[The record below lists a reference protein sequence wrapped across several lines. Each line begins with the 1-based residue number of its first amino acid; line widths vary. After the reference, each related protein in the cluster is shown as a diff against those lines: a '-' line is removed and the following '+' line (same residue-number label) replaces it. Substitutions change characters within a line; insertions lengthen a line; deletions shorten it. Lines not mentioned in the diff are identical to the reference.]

1 MRFFKMKLLKS
12 FLLLLLTLVI
22 GSVYLMAQAYFSR
35 SNNQE
40 VAQLGTQ
47 SVLVP
52 TSTPYDNPAIDA
64 HGLTPTTGNTR
75 TPTGKP
81 TGQPTRT
88 STPPQGT
95 PPPNWNST
103 TTLPPGSTLPSE
115 SACASLI
122 TRSSFEPRPD
132 NNTANHS
139 VPTAAQI
146 ANISPWGPLI
156 GMDAKSD
163 SIRKQITGN
172 FTGTTDEILQW
183 VACKWGI
190 DVNIVRAEAVT
201 ESHWHQSTRGDYTN
215 DQTLCPPGTWDGQG
229 CYQSYG
235 ILQVK
240 YTFWKNAW
248 PMTRDDTAF
257 SAEFVY
263 GWIRNCYEGWADYLY
278 NQTPS
283 PGYPGYHAGDI
294 WGCVGF
300 WFSGGWYT
308 QGAISYIQTTQNY
321 YNQKPWLQPGF

>member
-1 MRFFKMKLLKS
+1 MRFFKMKLLKR

-308 QGAISYIQTTQNY
+308 HGAINYIQTTQNY